1 MNKHIV
7 FAICGCLFF
16 VTSFSQTK
24 NVEELLNEIEQNN
37 TELKGYQS
45 FIESQQLENK
55 STNNLPDPQ
64 LSGYYMPFGDNMTG
78 EYTEYEI
85 SQSFEFPTVYSS
97 RNKWNESKSQQ
108 LATAYSTKR
117 QEVLLQ
123 AKSILLELFFLQK
136 QKMIETERKT
146 QSKQVFNQIEALFA
160 KEQVGILDLNKAK
173 IAWIQEQFV
182 VKQIESDIQIQISK
196 LKTLNGGNPIDGI
209 SSPIVLPID
218 IGTIE
223 NIWQDKL
230 TKDPRLQELKANET
244 TSLQKIKLEKNKVL
258 PNLALGYNYQG
269 VRGSNYSGFYGGIS
283 IPLWS
288 SKNKVKA
295 AEANYEYQQ
304 SNAQVMTTSL
314 YAQFQETYNRYKLML
329 EKYNEYQNTM
339 GNLDSEQLLFK
350 AYQLGEYSFMDYYLE
365 LQFYR
370 TASDKM
376 LQMEK
381 ELQLL
386 QTQLLKHQL

>member
-1 MNKHIV
+1 MNKYIV
-7 FAICGCLFF
+7 FAIGGCLFF

-24 NVEELLNEIEQNN
+24 NVAELLNEIEQNN

-64 LSGYYMPFGDNMTG
+64 LSGYYMPFGDHITG
-78 EYTEYEI
+78 DYTEYEI

-108 LATAYSTKR
+108 LASAYSTKR
-117 QEVLLQ
+117 QEVLWQ
-123 AKSILLELFFLQK
+123 AKRILLELVFLQK

-146 QSKQVFNQIEALFA
+146 ESKQVFDQIEALFT

-196 LKTLNGGNPIDGI
+196 LKTLNGGNPIDRI
-209 SSPIVLPID
+209 SSQIVLPID

-244 TSLQKIKLEKNKVL
+244 ASLQKIKLEKNKVL

-269 VRGSNYSGFYGGIS
+269 VSGSNYSGFYGGIS

-304 SNAQVMTTSL
+304 SNTQVITTSL

-329 EKYNEYQNTM
+329 EKYNEYQTTM

-365 LQFYR
+365 LQFYQ

>member
-16 VTSFSQTK
+16 INAFSQDK
-24 NVEELLNEIEQNN
+24 NIGELLNEIEQNN

-64 LSGYYMPFGDNMTG
+64 LSGYYLPFGDNATG

-85 SQSFEFPTVYSS
+85 SQSFEFPSVYGS
-97 RNKWNESKSQQ
+97 RNKWNASKSQQ
-108 LATAYSTKR
+108 LSSAYSTKR

-123 AKSILLELFFLQK
+123 AKGILLELTFLQK
-136 QKMIETERKT
+136 QKVIETERRT
-146 QSKQVFNQIEALFA
+146 QSKQVFDQIQELFD

-182 VKQIESDIQIQISK
+182 VEQIDSDIQILMSK
-196 LKTLNGGNPIDGI
+196 LKTLNGGNRIDGI
-209 SSPIVLPID
+209 SSQIVLTAE

-223 NIWQDKL
+223 NLWREKL
-230 TKDPRLQELKANET
+230 TNDPQLQELKANEEA
-244 TSLQKIKLEKNKVL
+244 SLQKIKLEKNKVL
-258 PNLALGYNYQG
+258 PNVALGYNYQG
-269 VRGSNYSGFYGGIS
+269 VAGSNYSGFYGGLS

-295 AEANYEYQQ
+295 AEADYDYQQ
-304 SNAQVMTTSL
+304 SNTQVITASL
-314 YAQFQETYNRYKLML
+314 YAQFQQTYNRYELML
-329 EKYNEYQNTM
+329 EKFNEYQTTM
-339 GNLDSEQLLFK
+339 GNLNSEQLLFK
-350 AYQLGEYSFMDYYLE
+350 TYMLGEYSFMDYYVE

-370 TASDKM
+370 NASDKM

-386 QTQLLKHQL
+386 QAQLLKHQL

>member
-1 MNKHIV
+1 MNKYIV
-7 FAICGCLFF
+7 SAICGCLFF
-16 VTSFSQTK
+16 VNGFSQSKTIA
-24 NVEELLNEIEQNN
+24 ELLTEIEQNN
-37 TELKGYQS
+37 TELKGYQA

-64 LSGYYMPFGDNMTG
+64 LSGFYLPFGDNVTG
-78 EYTEYEI
+78 DYTEYQI
-85 SQSFEFPTVYSS
+85 SQSFEFPSVYGA
-97 RNKWNESKSQQ
+97 RGKWNDSKSEQ
-108 LATAYSTKR
+108 LASAYSTKR

-123 AKSILLELFFLQK
+123 AKGILLELTFLQK
-136 QKMIETERKT
+136 QKAIKTERRT
-146 QSKQVFNQIEALFA
+146 QSKQVFDQIQELFD

-182 VKQIESDIQIQISK
+182 VQQIESDIQIQLSK
-196 LKTLNGGNPIDGI
+196 LKTLNGGNPIGGI
-209 SSPIVLPID
+209 SSQIVLPAE
-218 IGTIE
+218 IGTVE
-223 NIWQDKL
+223 NLWQDKL
-230 TKDPRLQELKANET
+230 AKDPQLQELKANET
-244 TSLQKIKLEKNKVL
+244 ASLQKIKLEKNKML
-258 PNLALGYNYQG
+258 PNLALGFNYQG
-269 VRGSNYSGFYGGIS
+269 FSGNNNSGFYGGVS

-304 SNAQVMTTSL
+304 SNTEVFTTSL
-314 YAQFQETYNRYKLML
+314 YAEFQETYTRYELML
-329 EKYNEYQNTM
+329 EKFNEYQTTM

-370 TASDKM
+370 TATDKM

-386 QTQLLKHQL
+386 QAQLLKHQL